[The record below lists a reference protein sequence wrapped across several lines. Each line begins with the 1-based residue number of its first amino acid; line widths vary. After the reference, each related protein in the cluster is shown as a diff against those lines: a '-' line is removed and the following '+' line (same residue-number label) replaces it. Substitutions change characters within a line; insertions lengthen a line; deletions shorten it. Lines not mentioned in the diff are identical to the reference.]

1 MVKPIKYAEIPA
13 TFDETKHYIEQLEPT
28 DMGDYIF
35 IDVVIKDLDLT
46 ETPMET
52 HVEAFQ
58 PYVAEPTD
66 KEKIA
71 NLETLVLELM
81 GVV

>member
-1 MVKPIKYAEIPA
+1 MKLKIYEQIPS
-13 TFDETKHYIEQLEPT
+13 FDENTQYVVQKEPIEME
-28 DMGDYIF
+28 DCIF
-35 IDVVIKDLDLT
+35 IGCEVKELDLT

-52 HVEAFQ
+52 HVEVSE
-58 PYVAEPTD
+58 PYIPEPSD